1 MGVCLLNRSPL
12 EVGGLASCEGP
23 CRASSSSGDQLL
35 AGVGV
40 EPCCWV
46 GKVAHLVLVQGLTGV
61 LNLLKEPVAGGRAGS
76 ETTGHA
82 AAATAAVV

>member
-1 MGVCLLNRSPL
+1 M
-12 EVGGLASCEGP
+12 
-23 CRASSSSGDQLL
+23 

-46 GKVAHLVLVQGLTGV
+46 GTVAHLVLVQGLTGV

-76 ETTGHA
+76 EMTGRA
-82 AAATAAVV
+82 AAATAAAV